1 MSVDL
6 NPELFT
12 QLALDLEQQPLKGF
26 PEHFFILDCETT
38 GGRPVR
44 DRMTELAWIEIKEG
58 KIVGH
63 HDQLFDPDIPI
74 PPWIQKLTGIS
85 NRMVEVQPHFKQ
97 CADELYERLNQQV
110 IMAHNARFDYG
121 FLKNEF
127 RRCGKSFTAKTFC
140 SVKLSRK
147 LYPEQKRHGLDH
159 IINRCA
165 IKLQSRHRAMTDVLA
180 VLAFL
185 RQACRDFPE
194 QELHQISQA
203 FLKRPS
209 LPSHLDE
216 AEVNQLPHEP
226 GVYYF
231 YDDKDNL
238 LYVGKSVDIRTR
250 VMSHFVQDHASAT
263 DAKLSRQIH
272 HIDYR
277 LTATDF
283 GAQLL
288 EAQEIKRLNPS
299 YNQRLRR
306 NSGLYQLQL
315 HTDQNDFL
323 KPTICAVKE
332 IDNGLDSYGL
342 YRSRRQA
349 KQFLR
354 KIAREH
360 SLCLQNLGL
369 ESQSE
374 NACFAFQLNQ
384 CKGACCELE
393 KAEDYNARLLSA
405 LEIKKRL
412 DWPWTGPIL
421 VKETSES
428 IETQCKTHLLYQ
440 WCYYGLVDSEDAM
453 HDYLQQP
460 LPEFDLDIYHILVR
474 FLFNKSKTR
483 SKLFTIQPL
492 EKITANEQ
500 SVA

>member
-12 QLALDLEQQPLKGF
+12 SLALDLEQTPLKGL

-44 DRMTELAWIEIKEG
+44 DRMTELAWIEIKDG

-63 HDQLFDPDIPI
+63 HNQLFDPDIPI

-85 NRMVEVQPHFKQ
+85 NRMVEVQPHFTQ
-97 CADELYERLNQQV
+97 CADSLYETLNQQV

-127 RRCGKSFTAKTFC
+127 RRCGKTFTAKTFC
-140 SVKLSRK
+140 SVKLSRR

-159 IINRCA
+159 IIKRCA

-185 RQACRDFPE
+185 RQANCDFAE
-194 QELHQISQA
+194 QELLQISHA

-216 AEVNQLPHEP
+216 GQVNQLPHDP

-231 YDDKDNL
+231 YDAEDHL

-250 VMSHFVQDHASAT
+250 VMSHFVQDHSSST

-277 LTATDF
+277 ETATDF

-306 NSGLYQLQL
+306 NSGLYQLEL
-315 HTDQNDFL
+315 HEDEAGFL
-323 KPTICAVKE
+323 KPSICAVKE
-332 IDNGLDSYGL
+332 ITNGMESYGL
-342 YRSRRQA
+342 YKSKRQA
-349 KQFLR
+349 KTFLR

-369 ESQSE
+369 EAASN

-393 KAEDYNARLLSA
+393 SAEAYNTRLLGA
-405 LEIKKRL
+405 LEVKKRV
-412 DWPWTGPIL
+412 DWPWPGPIL
-421 VKETSES
+421 VKEVNDR
-428 IETQCKTHLLYQ
+428 IEEQDKTHLIHQ
-440 WCYYGLVDSEDAM
+440 WCYYGLVESEESVM
-453 HDYLQQP
+453 EYLQQP
-460 LPEFDLDIYHILVR
+460 LPEFDIDIYHILVR

-483 SKLFTIQPL
+483 SKLFTIQSL
-492 EKITANEQ
+492 DNLVADHQ

>member
-1 MSVDL
+1 M
-6 NPELFT
+6 
-12 QLALDLEQQPLKGF
+12 
-26 PEHFFILDCETT
+26 
-38 GGRPVR
+38 R
-44 DRMTELAWIEIKEG
+44 DRMTEVAWIEIKEG

-63 HDQLFDPDIPI
+63 HNQLFDPDIPI

-85 NRMVEVQPHFKQ
+85 NRMVEVQPHFTQ
-97 CADELYERLNQQV
+97 CADSLYETLNQQV

-127 RRCGKSFTAKTFC
+127 RRCGKTFTAKTFC
-140 SVKLSRK
+140 SVKLSRR

-185 RQACRDFPE
+185 RQANCDFSE
-194 QELHQISQA
+194 QELQQISHA

-209 LPSHLDE
+209 LPSHLEE
-216 AEVNQLPHEP
+216 AQVNELPHEP

-231 YDDKDNL
+231 YDADDHL

-250 VMSHFVQDHASAT
+250 VMSHFVQDHSSST
-263 DAKLSRQIH
+263 DAKLSRRIH

-277 LTATDF
+277 ETASDF

-306 NSGLYQLQL
+306 NSGLYQLEL
-315 HTDQNDFL
+315 HQDEAGFL
-323 KPTICAVKE
+323 IPTICAVKE
-332 IDNGLDSYGL
+332 ITHGMESYGL
-342 YRSRRQA
+342 YKSKRQA
-349 KQFLR
+349 KSFLR

-369 ESQSE
+369 ETAST

-384 CKGACCELE
+384 CRGACCELE
-393 KAEDYNARLLSA
+393 AADTYNERLLEA
-405 LEIKKRL
+405 LEVKKRV
-412 DWPWTGPIL
+412 DWPWPGPIL
-421 VKETSES
+421 VKEQSDRISE
-428 IETQCKTHLLYQ
+428 QHKTHLIHQ
-440 WCYYGLVDSEDAM
+440 WCYYGLVDCEESVM
-453 HDYLQQP
+453 G
-460 LPEFDLDIYHILVR
+460 LPTAAI
-474 FLFNKSKTR
+474 TR
-483 SKLFTIQPL
+483 I
-492 EKITANEQ
+492 
-500 SVA
+500 